1 MLQKTSRLRI
11 NIMDVVEFPAMDNIN
26 EKALIEN
33 AQKGD
38 REAFGEIYKLYFKR
52 LFRFIYY
59 MVNDRELSE
68 DLTQN
73 AMLKIW
79 KNISLYSSDRG
90 SPVTFFFS
98 IAKNMVIDHL
108 RKPKIMN
115 LNEIGEIKADDDQ
128 IERLE
133 TIEAEESVKKML
145 LKLED
150 SEKQIIIMRY
160 FEDLQY
166 SEIAGILKIKETAVR
181 VRVHRI
187 LLKLKS
193 KFPAFAKATAGKQNS
208 NIK

>member
-1 MLQKTSRLRI
+1 MLQKTYETRI

-26 EKALIEN
+26 EKELIDK
-33 AQKGD
+33 AKKGS

-59 MVNDRELSE
+59 MVNDRELAE

-79 KNISLYSSDRG
+79 RNISYYSPERG
-90 SPVTFFFS
+90 SPVTFFFA

-108 RKPKIMN
+108 RKPKTMN

-133 TIEAEESVKKML
+133 TIEAEKSVKNML
-145 LKLED
+145 SKLEND
-150 SEKQIIIMRY
+150 EKQIIIMRY
-160 FEDLQY
+160 FEDLKY

-187 LLKLKS
+187 LQKLKR
-193 KFPAFAKATAGKQNS
+193 NYE
-208 NIK
+208 